1 MNYGDYNMTHLKDAE
16 FVSQFN
22 EMFKPVE
29 WKSIEGKLFS
39 ALSKTFRAA
48 VLRF

>member
-1 MNYGDYNMTHLKDAE
+1 
-16 FVSQFN
+16 
-22 EMFKPVE
+22 MFKPVE

-48 VLRF
+48 VLRFWIFFNLYLITVLNKR